1 MAAPLPLRFNVP
13 AADEAHNGRIVTAR
27 TLVGYAGAEA
37 HLMGLHCAG
46 FAPVSAYQ
54 AAHAGTPGAG
64 NHDYGWQVGEVEDE
78 SHAIAFYVPV
88 GVDLLHISAWV
99 LAYSEGG
106 TDTPEVTIAAEDSG
120 GAPIDEGM
128 TWTRPASMAGA
139 EMRGQNGAFY
149 LRPFR
154 IESLARF
161 KSSDPTTGPTGPR
174 HLSVGA
180 KEGEVVVITVETTK
194 ARLVALHLW
203 PVVEA
208 LI

>member
-1 MAAPLPLRFNVP
+1 MAAPLPLRFDLPTVE
-13 AADEAHNGRIVTAR
+13 EAQNGRIVTAR

-54 AAHAGTPGAG
+54 VAHAGTPGSA
-64 NHDYGWQVGEVEDE
+64 NYDYGWQVGEVDDE

-88 GVDLLHISAWV
+88 GVDLLHVSAWV
-99 LAYSEGG
+99 LAYAEGG
-106 TDTPEVTIAAEDSG
+106 TATPEVTIAAEDSG
-120 GAPIDEGM
+120 GVAIDEGM
-128 TWTRPASMAGA
+128 TWTRPASMSGS
-139 EMRGQNGAFY
+139 EMRGQRNEYY
-149 LRPFR
+149 LTPFR

-161 KSSDPTTGPTGPR
+161 NASDPTTGPTGPR

-180 KEGEVVVITVETTK
+180 KEGEVIVITVETTK

-208 LI
+208 FI